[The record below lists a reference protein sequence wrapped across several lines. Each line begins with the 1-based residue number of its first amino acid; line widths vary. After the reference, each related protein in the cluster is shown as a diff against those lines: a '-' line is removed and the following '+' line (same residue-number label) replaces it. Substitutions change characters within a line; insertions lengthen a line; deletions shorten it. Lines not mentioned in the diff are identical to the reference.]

1 MKDSQKLLTFHAISI
16 LIIIVFAYIAY
27 INFDKSVNMKYQGAM
42 VVVLLLGFVNILVS
56 SITYD
61 QIIHERKYNI

>member
-1 MKDSQKLLTFHAISI
+1 MKDSRRLLTFHAISI

-27 INFDKSVNMKYQGAM
+27 INFDKSANMKYQGALA
-42 VVVLLLGFVNILVS
+42 VVILLGFVNILVS
-56 SITYD
+56 TITYD